1 MNYLIAYGVFLMAI
15 MSPGPDVAATLQ
27 NAIISRRHGI
37 ACALGIGIGNAV
49 HITLASTVLG
59 VFLTRYPAAF
69 TAMQLFAAAYLL
81 YLAYKSFFAPPSQ
94 VTPDGSV
101 ASGISEWASLRQGV
115 LICLTN
121 PKAVMFWLSFFS
133 ATVADLGSGLGRN
146 LFVLAL
152 VVTLIAWFSCV
163 AVFFSIDRIREKFLA
178 FEGAINKA
186 VAILYAVIGLGLLAS
201 VGSELLA

>member
-37 ACALGIGIGNAV
+37 ACAVGIGIGNAV

-59 VFLTRYPAAF
+59 VFLARYPAAF
-69 TAMQLFAAAYLL
+69 TAMQVFAAAYLL
-81 YLAYKSFFAPPSQ
+81 YLACKSFFAPASEL
-94 VTPDGSV
+94 TPDGSV
-101 ASGISEWASLRQGV
+101 ASGISEWTSLRQGV
-115 LICLTN
+115 LICLSN

-133 ATVADLGSGLGRN
+133 ATVAGLGSGRN
-146 LFVLAL
+146 LFIVAL

-163 AVFFSIDRIREKFLA
+163 AVFFSIDRIRQKFLA
-178 FEGAINKA
+178 FESAINKA